1 MSKMMV
7 SEEMK
12 NAPAAPSPLRRLLCW
27 EGFLL
32 AVTLAV
38 FIGNAV
44 ASPYFLNI
52 WNLSDATFTFTE
64 KAIVVLPMAMLII
77 AREIDLSVASTMALS
92 STVMGFCAAAG
103 MDTPLLVVI
112 GLGVG
117 LLCGLFNGLLVTR
130 FNLSSI
136 VITIGTMSLY
146 RGITYILLGDQALN
160 HYPESF
166 AWFGQGYVWGALS
179 FEFAL
184 FILLAAAFT
193 FLLHKTNFGRR
204 TYAIGNNPTGAWFSG
219 INVKRHNLVLFA
231 LVGLMAGL
239 AAVLLTSR
247 LGSTRPTLAMGWELA
262 VVTMA
267 VLGGVNILGGSGSMP
282 GVIIA
287 AFLMGLVTFGLSL
300 LNVPGIVMSVIIDPN
315 LIPDIA
321 VDDASVMLD
330 IPPAVTAATG
340 MDALTHAIE
349 AFVSVGAHP
358 LTDANALEAI
368 RLINLWLPKAVDDGH
383 DLQAREQMAFGQYLA
398 GMAFNSAG
406 LGLVHA
412 LAHQPGATHNLPH
425 GVCNAILLPIIEN
438 FNRPNAVARFARVA
452 QAMGVDTR
460 GMSDEAA
467 SMEAINA
474 IRTLSKRVGIPQG
487 FSQLG
492 VSKADIEGWL
502 DKALADPCA
511 PCNPRPASRDEV
523 RELYLEAL

>member
-1 MSKMMV
+1 MSYRMFDYLV
-7 SEEMK
+7 PNVNFFGP
-12 NAPAAPSPLRRLLCW
+12 NAISVVGERCQLL
-27 EGFLL
+27 G
-32 AVTLAV
+32 
-38 FIGNAV
+38 GK
-44 ASPYFLNI
+44 
-52 WNLSDATFTFTE
+52 
-64 KAIVVLPMAMLII
+64 KA
-77 AREIDLSVASTMALS
+77 
-92 STVMGFCAAAG
+92 
-103 MDTPLLVVI
+103 
-112 GLGVG
+112 
-117 LLCGLFNGLLVTR
+117 LLVTDKGLR
-130 FNLSSI
+130 AIKDGAVDKTLHYLREAGIEVAIFDGVEPNPKDTNVRDGLSVFRREQCDII
-136 VITIGTMSLY
+136 VT
-146 RGITYILLGDQALN
+146 
-160 HYPESF
+160 
-166 AWFGQGYVWGALS
+166 
-179 FEFAL
+179 
-184 FILLAAAFT
+184 
-193 FLLHKTNFGRR
+193 
-204 TYAIGNNPTGAWFSG
+204 
-219 INVKRHNLVLFA
+219 
-231 LVGLMAGL
+231 VG
-239 AAVLLTSR
+239 
-247 LGSTRPTLAMGWELA
+247 
-262 VVTMA
+262 
-267 VLGGVNILGGSGSMP
+267 GGSPHDCGK
-282 GVIIA
+282 GIGIA
-287 AFLMGLVTFGLSL
+287 ATHEGDLYQYAGIETLTNPLPPIVAVNTTAGTASEVTRHCVLTNTETKVKFVIVSWRNLPSVSINDPLLMIGK
-300 LNVPGIVMSVIIDPN
+300 
-315 LIPDIA
+315 
-321 VDDASVMLD
+321 
-330 IPPAVTAATG
+330 PAALTAATG